1 MLKEINK
8 ICFTQELSRPYYVR
22 NKNNSPLPSS
32 LPPPWLPEIQKHQVM
47 MNWCKAELQASTT
60 NGSTLT
66 VGCPKIN
73 PSFFLFFFLLPV
85 SKTDLQWDYRK
96 QMGFRLHPSSRNATK
111 KTSQEKFSLLPFTQ
125 LPNQKTPCQKCG
137 SQSHTSNYH
146 CQASLSTTSSWRVSW
161 SHQWA
166 LNRLHAA
173 VTEPVAELPSGRSPW
188 RRPCFA
194 RDHNRLNL
202 HLLSQV

>member
-73 PSFFLFFFLLPV
+73 PSFFLFFFFFQFLKLIFNEITGNRWVLDSIHQAEMPQKRHHKRSSVFFHSHSFPTKRLLAKNVEVSRTPLITIARPHSALLLHEESHEVTSEPWIGCMQLLP
-85 SKTDLQWDYRK
+85 
-96 QMGFRLHPSSRNATK
+96 
-111 KTSQEKFSLLPFTQ
+111 
-125 LPNQKTPCQKCG
+125 
-137 SQSHTSNYH
+137 
-146 CQASLSTTSSWRVSW
+146 
-161 SHQWA
+161 
-166 LNRLHAA
+166 
-173 VTEPVAELPSGRSPW
+173 SP
-188 RRPCFA
+188 
-194 RDHNRLNL
+194 
-202 HLLSQV
+202 